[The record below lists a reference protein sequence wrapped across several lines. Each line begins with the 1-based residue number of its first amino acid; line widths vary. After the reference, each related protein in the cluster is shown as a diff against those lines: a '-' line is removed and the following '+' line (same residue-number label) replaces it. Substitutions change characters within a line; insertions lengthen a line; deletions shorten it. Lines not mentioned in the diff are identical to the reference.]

1 MKRTSAL
8 GSLVILALFSINAQ
22 LPAQQMEG
30 EIVTA
35 SSDILKELTSSP
47 DKGLPRKMLQEA
59 QAIAVFPHVIK
70 AGFVVGGRH
79 GRGVISIRQDDGSWS
94 NPLPLSI
101 TGGSVGF
108 QAGAQSIDLVL
119 VFRSKRGIEPI
130 IQGKGKLKLG
140 GDVSVAAGPVGRE
153 AGTATDPKLNSE
165 IFTYSRTRG
174 LFAGASLSGAVIKP
188 DITAIEHYYASDELT
203 PKEVVTRKDIPI
215 RESTQT
221 LLTTLGELATPP
233 PATTK

>member
-1 MKRTSAL
+1 M
-8 GSLVILALFSINAQ
+8 ILALFSINAQ

-108 QAGAQSIDLVL
+108 QAGRSRSIW
-119 VFRSKRGIEPI
+119 FSFFGPREGSNRSFK
-130 IQGKGKLKLG
+130 
-140 GDVSVAAGPVGRE
+140 A
-153 AGTATDPKLNSE
+153 
-165 IFTYSRTRG
+165 
-174 LFAGASLSGAVIKP
+174 
-188 DITAIEHYYASDELT
+188 
-203 PKEVVTRKDIPI
+203 
-215 RESTQT
+215 RES
-221 LLTTLGELATPP
+221 
-233 PATTK
+233 